1 MYVNMRELLGSC
13 MLAMRVEEI
22 ARKDIVLFETWA
34 RAHGWMQDD
43 ESWSDDED
51 FSEYTAYYFDEVQM
65 VKKGDEW
72 YIQAQEASSPRVML
86 YASGQYTGDDNHP
99 RLVEQFAKDFVE
111 EQKEHFITESFIN
124 QQKGR

>member
-1 MYVNMRELLGSC
+1 
-13 MLAMRVEEI
+13 
-22 ARKDIVLFETWA
+22 
-34 RAHGWMQDD
+34 MQDD